1 MYLKVLPKSS
11 KSLFNCVI
19 FIQNNKKINVSTNAE
34 KNEIRGYRNGW
45 RQWRGMPINLHIK
58 YYFLEATFYLLLNFL
73 LFMISEINADMRT
86 GIRVR
91 IDKYFVQIT

>member
-1 MYLKVLPKSS
+1 
-11 KSLFNCVI
+11 
-19 FIQNNKKINVSTNAE
+19 
-34 KNEIRGYRNGW
+34 
-45 RQWRGMPINLHIK
+45 MPINLHIK